1 MRSVARQVLSE
12 GWEGARE
19 DDVLEDARERKRAR
33 GKAKGNVIHERN
45 IVVTNVQRRME
56 GRVEMREG
64 GWYGVVWSR

>member
-12 GWEGARE
+12 EGARE
-19 DDVLEDARERKRAR
+19 DDVLEDARERKDRG

-64 GWYGVVWSR
+64 GWYGVV

>member
-1 MRSVARQVLSE
+1 M
-12 GWEGARE
+12 GWEGTRE
-19 DDVLEDARERKRAR
+19 DDVLEDVRERKRAR

-56 GRVEMREG
+56 GRVEMR